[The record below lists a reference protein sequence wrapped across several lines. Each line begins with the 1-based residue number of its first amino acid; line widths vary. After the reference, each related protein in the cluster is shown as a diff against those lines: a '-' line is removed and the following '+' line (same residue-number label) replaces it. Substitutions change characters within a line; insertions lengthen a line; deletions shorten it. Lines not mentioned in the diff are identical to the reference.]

1 MSSSVRSRS
10 LRSHPKA
17 KWWAL
22 FVISL
27 TQLVVVLDG
36 TIVNIALPQAQIA
49 LNMDDHLR
57 QWVVTAYA
65 LAFGALLLLGGRI
78 ADYWGRKRTFM
89 VGMIGFGLA
98 SLYAGMAV
106 AGWELILGRALQGV
120 FAAMLA
126 PAALA
131 LLTTLFPSGKDRNVA
146 FAVFGTVA
154 GAGAA
159 VGMVLGGFLT
169 EFFDW
174 RWCLL
179 VNLFFVMIGLIGGGL
194 FLAESRAEGDNRYD
208 LWGALFVTAGLGS
221 LAYGFSLAETG
232 WTSPLTITFIVLGIA
247 LLAVFVW
254 VEMRV
259 SNPLLP
265 LRVVT
270 HRVRGGVFLI
280 QAVAGSVMI
289 GATLYLTFYLQIVL
303 GMGALEAG
311 VASLPLPLGTMV
323 LAGLATKMLGSIG
336 PRPMLI
342 GGPLVVA
349 AALLYL
355 SFITPG
361 GNYFV
366 QVAPALLVMGM
377 GMAFVFIPLQNV
389 ALTGVAPHDAGVASA
404 VTNSAMQIGGS
415 IGLSVF
421 TAVYA
426 AVVAGP
432 EPASPGALT
441 AGYGGVFVAA
451 AIGMLVASAIAIT
464 MVRGRKEDLLPRG
477 SVADDAPAARLS
489 DDTDTLSTVR

>member
-1 MSSSVRSRS
+1 MSSS

-65 LAFGALLLLGGRI
+65 LAFGALLLLGGRV
-78 ADYWGRKRTFM
+78 ADYWGRKRTFL
-89 VGMIGFGLA
+89 VGMVGFGLA
-98 SLYAGMAV
+98 SLFAGIAT
-106 AGWELILGRALQGV
+106 AGWMLILGRGLQGV

-131 LLTTLFPSGKDRNVA
+131 LLTTLFPSGKERNTA

-159 VGMVLGGFLT
+159 VGLVLGGFLT
-169 EFFDW
+169 EFLDW

-179 VNLFFVMIGLIGGGL
+179 VNLFFVAIGLIGGAL
-194 FLAESRAEGDNRYD
+194 FLTESRAEGDNRYD
-208 LWGALFVTAGLGS
+208 VWGAILVTLGLGS
-221 LAYGFSLAETG
+221 VVYGFSLAETG
-232 WTSPLTITFIVLGIA
+232 WTSPLTIGFLALGIVLLVA
-247 LLAVFVW
+247 FVR
-254 VEMRV
+254 VELKV
-259 SNPLLP
+259 ANPLLP

-270 HRVRGGVFLI
+270 HRVRGGAFLI

-289 GATLYLTFYLQIVL
+289 GATLYLTFHLQIVL
-303 GMGALEAG
+303 GQGALESG
-311 VASLPLPLGTMV
+311 LASLPLPLGTML
-323 LAGLATKMLGSIG
+323 LAPLATRMLGSIG

-349 AALLYL
+349 AGLFHL

-366 QVAPALLVMGM
+366 QIAPALLVMGF

-426 AVVAGP
+426 AVVGGHA
-432 EPASPGALT
+432 PGSIGLGELAD
-441 AGYGGVFVAA
+441 GYSATFVAA
-451 AIGMLVASAIAIT
+451 AVGMLVASAIAVF
-464 MVRGRKEDLLPRG
+464 MVRGSKEELLPQG
-477 SVADDAPAARLS
+477 SPESEAAPAL
-489 DDTDTLSTVR
+489 VH

>member
-1 MSSSVRSRS
+1 MSSP
-10 LRSHPKA
+10 LRAHPKA
-17 KWWAL
+17 RWWAL

-49 LNMDDHLR
+49 LQMDDHLR

-65 LAFGALLLLGGRI
+65 LSFGALLLLGGRI

-89 VGMIGFGLA
+89 VGMIGFGIA
-98 SLYAGMAV
+98 SLYAGMAT

-131 LLTTLFPSGKDRNVA
+131 LLTVLFPSGKERNTA

-169 EFFDW
+169 EFLDW

-179 VNLFFVMIGLIGGGL
+179 VNLFFVAVGLIGGAL
-194 FLAESRAEGDNRYD
+194 FLTESKAEGDNRYD
-208 LWGALFVTAGLGS
+208 LWGAVLVTSGLGT
-221 LAYGFSLAETG
+221 LVYGFSLAETG
-232 WTSPLTITFIVLGIA
+232 WGNPLTITFIALGVV

-254 VEMRV
+254 IETKV

-265 LRVVT
+265 LHVVT
-270 HRVRGGVFLI
+270 HRVRGGAFLI

-289 GATLYLTFYLQIVL
+289 GATLYLTFHLQIVL
-303 GMGALEAG
+303 GMGAMEAG

-323 LAGLATKMLGSIG
+323 LAGLATHMLGKIG

-349 AALLYL
+349 AALIYL
-355 SFITPG
+355 SFITPA

-426 AVVAGP
+426 VIVGGHAQGQVGL
-432 EPASPGALT
+432 GTLT
-441 AGYGGVFVAA
+441 GGYSGVFIGAA
-451 AIGMLVASAIAIT
+451 VGMVVASAIAIT
-464 MVRGRKEDLLPRG
+464 MVRGRKEDLLPQG
-477 SVADDAPAARLS
+477 AVESESSPVL
-489 DDTDTLSTVR
+489 VH

>member
-1 MSSSVRSRS
+1 MSSSPRAHS
-10 LRSHPKA
+10 LRTHPKA

-36 TIVNIALPQAQIA
+36 TIVNIALPQAQLA

-65 LAFGALLLLGGRI
+65 LSFGALLLLGGRI

-89 VGMIGFGLA
+89 AGMVGFGLA
-98 SLYAGMAV
+98 SLYAGLAM

-131 LLTTLFPSGKDRNVA
+131 LLTTLFPSGKERNTA
-146 FAVFGTVA
+146 FAVFGVVA

-169 EFFDW
+169 EFLDW

-179 VNLFFVMIGLIGGGL
+179 VNLFFVAIGLIGGAL
-194 FLAESRAEGDNRYD
+194 FLTESKAGGDNRYD
-208 LWGALFVTAGLGS
+208 LWGALLVTSGLGV
-221 LAYGFSLAETG
+221 LVYGFSLAETG
-232 WTSPLTITFIVLGIA
+232 WGNPLTITFIGLGVV

-254 VEMRV
+254 VETRV

-265 LRVVT
+265 LRVVA
-270 HRVRGGVFLI
+270 HRVRGGAFLI

-289 GATLYLTFYLQIVL
+289 GATLYLTFHLQIVL
-303 GMGALEAG
+303 GMGAMEAG
-311 VASLPLPLGTMV
+311 LASLPLPLGTMV
-323 LAGLATKMLGSIG
+323 LAGIATSLLGRIG

-349 AALLYL
+349 AALIYL

-426 AVVAGP
+426 VVVGGHSAASLDALDDGYSGVFIAAAVGMVVA
-432 EPASPGALT
+432 S
-441 AGYGGVFVAA
+441 V
-451 AIGMLVASAIAIT
+451 IATT
-464 MVRGRKEDLLPRG
+464 MVRGRKEDLLPQG
-477 SVADDAPAARLS
+477 SIES
-489 DDTDTLSTVR
+489 ESTPVLVH

>member
-1 MSSSVRSRS
+1 MSQT
-10 LRSHPKA
+10 LRARPKA

-98 SLYAGMAV
+98 SLYAGLAT
-106 AGWELILGRALQGV
+106 AGWELILGRGLQGV

-131 LLTTLFPSGKDRNVA
+131 LLTTLFPSGKERNVA

-154 GAGAA
+154 GTGAA

-179 VNLFFVMIGLIGGGL
+179 VNLFFCAVGIIGGAL
-194 FLAESRAEGDNRYD
+194 FLTESKAAGDKRYD
-208 LWGALFVTAGLGS
+208 LWGALLVTAGLAS
-221 LAYGFSLAETG
+221 FAYGFSLAETG
-232 WTSPLTITFIVLGIA
+232 WTNPFTIGFIVLGLII
-247 LLAVFVW
+247 LAAFVW
-254 VEMRV
+254 VQAKV

-265 LRVVT
+265 LRVVANK
-270 HRVRGGVFLI
+270 VRGGAFLI

-289 GATLYLTFYLQIVL
+289 GATLYLTFHLQIVL

-323 LAGLATKMLGSIG
+323 LAGFATKMLGQVG

-349 AALLYL
+349 GALVYL
-355 SFITPG
+355 SFITAD

-366 QVAPALLVMGM
+366 QVAPALLVMGL

-389 ALTGVAPHDAGVASA
+389 ALTGVEPHDAGVASA

-415 IGLSVF
+415 VGLSIF

-426 AVVAGP
+426 AIIGGHAQGEVGRDV
-432 EPASPGALT
+432 LT
-441 AGYGGVFVAA
+441 NGYGGVFLAA
-451 AIGMLVASAIAIT
+451 AVGMVLASVVAFT
-464 MVRGRKEDLLPRG
+464 MVRGRKEDLLPREPMTQDE
-477 SVADDAPAARLS
+477 SVSEDGPVS
-489 DDTDTLSTVR
+489 EDTGTLALAN